1 MGTVV
6 VANVDNL
13 GARLDPA
20 IVGMHLLAGTPLTVE
35 VVGKGKDSGGAPAR
49 VGGRPQLVETFRF
62 PPDFDQSRIPVF
74 NTNTALITVEA
85 LAEPVDLTWLVV
97 EKQVDGETAVQFE
110 RLYHELSAHLPTT
123 FLVVPRRGPRGRFLP
138 VKEPADLEEARPLLR
153 EMLEAPSVAE
163 LSRRSPGTKP
173 AQCRHTLVPTVRIVA
188 LLDVLLPRRCGVC
201 RRIGRRSATGAGR
214 ACSAALRRGASAAA
228 PRGRGRC
235 AAAPSAAAGGWRSPA
250 PGRPSSTRRT
260 RGRSSHRGRSA
271 AAATWPRS
279 PPRSSRPRCRGP
291 RSTCSRSSRATG
303 TGS

>member
-1 MGTVV
+1 
-6 VANVDNL
+6 
-13 GARLDPA
+13 
-20 IVGMHLLAGTPLTVE
+20 MHLLAGTPLTVE
-35 VVGKGKDSGGAPAR
+35 VVGKGRDSGGAPAR

-110 RLYHELSAHLPTT
+110 RLYHELSAHVPTT
-123 FLVVPRRGPRGRFLP
+123 FLVVPRHGPRGRFLP

-153 EMLEAPSVAE
+153 EMLEAPSPA
-163 LSRRSPGTKP
+163 STSARPGTVP
-173 AQCRHTLVPTVRIVA
+173 AQYRHSPALPFARWRSSTFSCRGA
-188 LLDVLLPRRCGVC
+188 AASAAGSA
-201 RRIGRRSATGAGR
+201 RRSATGAGR
-214 ACSAALRRGASAAA
+214 ACSAAPRRGASAAA

-235 AAAPSAAAGGWRSPA
+235 AAAPSAAAGGWHSPV
-250 PGRPSSTRRT
+250 PGQPSSTRQT

-279 PPRSSRPRCRGP
+279 PPRSSRSRCRGP

-303 TGS
+303 IGS